1 MNLADSEEMG
11 RALRARG
18 LTPAARQ
25 EDADW
30 ILVNTCTVRQH
41 AEDRALSRLGRL
53 RPWKAGDPRRR
64 LVVVGCAAE
73 RIGESLRSRFPHV
86 DLVVGAKSLAQ
97 FDRLLAP
104 HLDQGENPFD
114 GLAEGRDAWPH
125 HLTRADGPPAAGSQ
139 VVGWSTEADY
149 TSFLG
154 PSPVTA
160 YVTIMRGCNYSC
172 AYCVVPAVRGREV
185 YRPAASVLEEVRQ
198 KAARGL
204 PEVMLLGQTVN
215 SYRPSPA
222 ADGVADFSD
231 LLRAVNAV
239 PGVRRIRFMSPHP
252 HYVDDRFARAMAE
265 CENVCPHIH
274 LPVQSGADAVL
285 KRMRRNYT
293 RADFLRRLDTL
304 RRAVPGLA
312 VTTDLIAGFP
322 GETEADFADTLSLTE
337 QADFDGAFCFKYSP
351 RPGTEAAGLA
361 DDVPEAVKEER
372 HARLLKLTES
382 LARRKVRG
390 LRGRRRDILVE
401 NALPRENGAFRYEG
415 RDAALR
421 KILFSSGRALRAGE
435 FAEVRVTGAS
445 GRTLRGEMP

>member
-25 EDADW
+25 EEADW

-104 HLDQGENPFD
+104 HLDQGEKPFD
-114 GLAEGRDAWPH
+114 GLAEGRDAW
-125 HLTRADGPPAAGSQ
+125 SVQ
-139 VVGWSTEADY
+139 NDY
-149 TSFLG
+149 GSFLG

-198 KAARGL
+198 KAASGL

-222 ADGVADFSD
+222 AGGVADFSD

-293 RADFLRRLDTL
+293 RGDFLRRLDTL

-322 GETEADFADTLSLTE
+322 GETEADFADTLSLIAE
-337 QADFDGAFCFKYSP
+337 ADFDGAFCFKYSP
-351 RPGTEAAGLA
+351 RPGTEAAGLK
-361 DDVPEAVKEER
+361 DDVPEAAKEER

-382 LARRKVRG
+382 LARRKARG

-401 NALPRENGAFRYEG
+401 NALPRENGAFQYEG

-421 KILFSSGRALRAGE
+421 KIIFLSGRE
-435 FAEVRVTGAS
+435 FRPGDFVEVRITGAS
-445 GRTLRGEMP
+445 GRTLRGEIP